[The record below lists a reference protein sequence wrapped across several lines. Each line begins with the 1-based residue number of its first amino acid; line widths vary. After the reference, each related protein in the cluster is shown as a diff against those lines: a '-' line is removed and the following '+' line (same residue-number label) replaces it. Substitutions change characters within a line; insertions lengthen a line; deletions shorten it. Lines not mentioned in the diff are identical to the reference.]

1 MKNYHWT
8 MSSDPCGSDLAP
20 EAAWRGQR
28 RRPLRRLS
36 GLVAILLAAPA
47 IADQQRDP
55 ELRAVVQAAISSAQ
69 CFTDAF
75 DSQVWFKMMEPRLRK
90 KVRRTE
96 ERVEILQSIFCEAH
110 RSGKQRLPPGLLL
123 AIIDVESGFNR
134 YAVSSAGAVG
144 LMQVMPFWPEQLG
157 MRRFQLITVDDNIKM
172 GTAIFRYYL
181 DREKNN
187 VARALA
193 RYNGSLGRRSY
204 PDLVINRWTRWNG
217 ADDLGRTGNEPRF
230 TW

>member
-1 MKNYHWT
+1 

-20 EAAWRGQR
+20 EAARHGPR
-28 RRPLRRLS
+28 RRPLRQLI
-36 GLVAILLAAPA
+36 GVAAVLLAAPVM
-47 IADQQRDP
+47 ADQQRDP

-69 CFTDAF
+69 CFTQAF

-90 KVRRTE
+90 KVHRPD

-110 RSGKQRLPPGLLL
+110 RNGKQRLPPGLLL

-144 LMQVMPFWPEQLG
+144 LMQVMPFWPEELG

-172 GTAIFRYYL
+172 GAAIFRYYL
-181 DREKNN
+181 GREKNN
-187 VARALA
+187 VGRALA

-204 PDLVINRWTRWNG
+204 PDLVINHWTRWNG
-217 ADDLGRTGNEPRF
+217 ADDLGRTGDEPKF
-230 TW
+230 IW

>member
-1 MKNYHWT
+1 M
-8 MSSDPCGSDLAP
+8 MSSGHCDNGLTP
-20 EAAWRGQR
+20 EAARRGAR
-28 RRPLRRLS
+28 RRPLRRLLA
-36 GLVAILLAAPA
+36 LVTVVLGAPA
-47 IADQQRDP
+47 MADQQRDP
-55 ELRAVVQAAISSAQ
+55 ELRAVVQAAINSAR
-69 CFTDAF
+69 CFGDEF
-75 DSQVWFKMMEPRLRK
+75 DSQVWFKMMEPRLRR
-90 KVRRTE
+90 KVRRAE

-110 RSGKQRLPPGLLL
+110 RSGTQRLPPGLLL

-157 MRRFQLITVDDNIKM
+157 MRRYQLITVDANIRM
-172 GTAIFRYYL
+172 GSAIFRYYL
-181 DREKNN
+181 GRERNN

-193 RYNGSLGRRSY
+193 RYNGSLGRRTY

-217 ADDLGRTGNEPRF
+217 ADDLGRVGNETGF